1 MAIDRATGIV
11 LVVGENMVDLF
22 ISEIT
27 DDTENV
33 NDAEETVVDGAFTE
47 EEFDEYYDE
56 NGLSINIEN
65 FSGPLDLLL
74 QLVNAAK
81 IEIKD
86 IFISDITKLCICIIE
101 HIEYV
106 AGCC

>member
-11 LVVGENMVDLF
+11 LVVGENMLDLF

-27 DDTENV
+27 DDTAV
-33 NDAEETVVDGAFTE
+33 TNDAEETVVDGAFTE
-47 EEFDEYYDE
+47 EEDFDEYYDE

-74 QLVNAAK
+74 
-81 IEIKD
+81 
-86 IFISDITKLCICIIE
+86 
-101 HIEYV
+101 
-106 AGCC
+106 